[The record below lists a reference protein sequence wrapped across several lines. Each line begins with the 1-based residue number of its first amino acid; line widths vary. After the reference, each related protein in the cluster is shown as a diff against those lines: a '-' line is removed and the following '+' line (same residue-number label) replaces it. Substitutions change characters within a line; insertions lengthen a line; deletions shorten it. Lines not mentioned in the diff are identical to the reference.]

1 VEVEVE
7 VEGFRARAHLH
18 DGIGTQQTSARRPK
32 GHFSAKSASI
42 NIGAGKKTLRKHR
55 HRFRPGQYTRVWC
68 GGKRCY
74 GLFRH

>member
-42 NIGAGKKTLRKHR
+42 NIGAGKKNLAQTPPSFPTGPIYSGVVRR
-55 HRFRPGQYTRVWC
+55 
-68 GGKRCY
+68 
-74 GLFRH
+74 